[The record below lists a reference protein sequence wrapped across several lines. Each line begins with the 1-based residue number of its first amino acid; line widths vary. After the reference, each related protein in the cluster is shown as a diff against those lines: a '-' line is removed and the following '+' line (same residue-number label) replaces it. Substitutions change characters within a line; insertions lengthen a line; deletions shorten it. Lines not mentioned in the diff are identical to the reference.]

1 MDSRE
6 RQRSAGPASTG
17 RRWGRVVLVA
27 LLIALS
33 PAVAAAQNPL
43 GPLPSQPTQTP
54 TLSVPTTSTT
64 PSTSGGGLSTTE
76 QIAVFG
82 AGIVLI
88 GGIAFLIRRDARSA
102 APVTTR
108 ALSDAPRATVKPRA
122 KRVEQSRARAKAAR
136 RQRKRA
142 RQR

>member
-1 MDSRE
+1 VDPRE

-17 RRWGRVVLVA
+17 RRLGRAVLVA
-27 LLIALS
+27 VLLGLS
-33 PAVAAAQNPL
+33 PAAAVAQNPL
-43 GPLPSQPTQTP
+43 GPLPSQPGQAP
-54 TLSVPTTSTT
+54 TVSVPTTSTT
-64 PSTSGGGLSTTE
+64 APTTGGDLSTAA
-76 QIAVFG
+76 QIGLFG

-88 GGIAFLIRRDARSA
+88 GGIAYLIRRDARSA
-102 APVTTR
+102 APVTR
-108 ALSDAPRATVKPRA
+108 SLSDAPRATVKPRA